1 MSLLWS
7 VPVEKKL
14 FGAAAPESAGAEGLS
29 EKGRPEDGGEG
40 AGAELDAG
48 GPKVKPADGAA
59 GAEVA
64 GAPKVIPP
72 KALPPGG
79 VKPLEVDDEGVVVG
93 SVGFE
98 GIDGGT
104 NGMGPEE
111 EEEEVVGTLKDTPP
125 EEEEAPPNKE
135 GVVEEEEEVPALLS
149 PKKDGEIPPA
159 GGTGIVNFEGA
170 DDGAPVE
177 AVAAELEIDA
187 DAAPGFF
194 ES

>member
-79 VKPLEVDDEGVVVG
+79 VNPLEVDDEGVVVG

-104 NGMGPEE
+104 NGIGPE

>member
-104 NGMGPEE
+104 NGIGPE

>member
-79 VKPLEVDDEGVVVG
+79 VNPLEVDDEGVVVG

-104 NGMGPEE
+104 NGIGPE

-125 EEEEAPPNKE
+125 AEEEAPPNKE